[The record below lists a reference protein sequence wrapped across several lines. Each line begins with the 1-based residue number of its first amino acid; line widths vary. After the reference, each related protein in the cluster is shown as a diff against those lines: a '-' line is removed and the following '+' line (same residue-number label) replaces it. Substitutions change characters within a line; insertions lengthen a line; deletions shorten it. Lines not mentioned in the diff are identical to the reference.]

1 MIVFMKIGVHLMHR
15 LTLSAALP
23 LILIAC
29 TSSEEAVASGENE
42 TEVAAISP
50 VDRLPFQTSQVAAF
64 DEPWAMTFLP
74 DGRALV
80 TEKKG
85 VLKLVSFGADGTPS
99 MVDVSG
105 TPKVAYGGQG
115 GLGDVVLS
123 PDFTNDGYVYL
134 SYAEAGDGDTSGA
147 AVARA
152 KMVTAAD
159 GSASL
164 NDMQVIWRQE
174 PKVSGKGHYG
184 HRIAFGPDG
193 MMYISSGERQ
203 KFDPAQD
210 LDQNL
215 GKVVRLTPTGGIP
228 SDNPMYNQG
237 RIKAQIWSYGHRNPL
252 GIAFDPSGNLWVSE
266 MGPKGGDEFNLVKR
280 NQNYGYPKVSNGDHY
295 DGKEIPDHSPD
306 DGFTAPKLSWTP
318 VISPSS
324 LMIYTGDMFP
334 AWKNS
339 AFIGALSGQA
349 LVRVKLNGENA
360 EKADNW
366 PMEARIR
373 EVEQG
378 PDGAIWVLEDGGRGS
393 NGRLLKLTPTQ

>member
-1 MIVFMKIGVHLMHR
+1 MKIGVHLMHR

-29 TSSEEAVASGENE
+29 TSSEEAVASGDNE

>member
-1 MIVFMKIGVHLMHR
+1 MINHMKNGVNLMHR

-23 LILIAC
+23 LALIAC
-29 TSSEEAVASGENE
+29 TSSGEAVANGDSEA
-42 TEVAAISP
+42 EVADISP
-50 VDRLPFQTSQVAAF
+50 IDREPFETAIVGQF

-85 VLKLVSFGADGTPS
+85 NLKLLTFGADGKPD
-99 MVDVSG
+99 MVTVSG
-105 TPKVAYGGQG
+105 TPEVAYGGQG

-123 PDFTNDGYVYL
+123 PDFTNDAYVYL
-134 SYAEAGDGDTSGA
+134 SFAEKGDGDTSGA

-152 KMVTAAD
+152 KLVMAD
-159 GSASL
+159 DGAASL
-164 NDMQVIWRQE
+164 KDMQVIWRQE

-215 GKVVRLTPTGGIP
+215 GKIMRLTPTGGIP
-228 SDNPMYNQG
+228 SDNPMYDQG

-252 GIAFDPSGNLWVSE
+252 GLAFDSAGNLWNSE
-266 MGPKGGDEFNLVKR
+266 MGPKGGDELNLVKR
-280 NQNYGYPKVSNGDHY
+280 SANYGYPKVSNGDHY
-295 DGKEIPDHSPD
+295 DGRDIPDHSPD
-306 DGFTAPKLSWTP
+306 DGFVPPKVFWTP

-324 LMIYTGDMFP
+324 LMIYTGDLFP

-349 LVRVKLNGENA
+349 LVRVKLDGETA

-366 PMEARIR
+366 AMEGRIR

-378 PDGAIWVLEDGGRGS
+378 PDGAIWLLEDGGRGS
-393 NGRLLKLTPTQ
+393 KGRLLKLTPTK

>member
-1 MIVFMKIGVHLMHR
+1 MHR
-15 LTLSAALP
+15 LTLCAALP
-23 LILIAC
+23 LALIAC
-29 TSSEEAVASGENE
+29 NSSGEAVASGDE
-42 TEVAAISP
+42 TAAVAAISP
-50 VDRLPFQTSQVAAF
+50 IDRLPFETMSIATFA
-64 DEPWAMTFLP
+64 EPWAMTFLP

-80 TEKKG
+80 TERKG
-85 VLKLVSFGADGTPS
+85 ALKLVTLTDNTAS
-99 MVDVSG
+99 MVTVSG
-105 TPKVAYGGQG
+105 TPDVAYGGQG

-123 PDFTNDGYVYL
+123 PDFTNDGFVYL
-134 SYAEAGDGDTSGA
+134 SFVEKGAGKDGGGTSGA

-152 KMVTAAD
+152 KLVTAAD

-164 NDMQVIWRQE
+164 QGSQVIWRQE

-210 LDQNL
+210 LDMNL
-215 GKVVRLTPTGGIP
+215 GKIVRLTPTGGIP
-228 SDNPMYNQG
+228 SDNPMYDQG
-237 RIKAQIWSYGHRNPL
+237 RIKGQIWSYGHRNPL
-252 GIAFDPSGNLWVSE
+252 GIAFDGAGQLWNSE
-266 MGPKGGDEFNLVKR
+266 MGPKGGDELNLVKR
-280 NQNYGYPKVSNGDHY
+280 NANYGYPEVSNGDHY
-295 DGKEIPDHSPD
+295 DGRDIPDHSPE
-306 DGFTAPKLSWTP
+306 DGFVPPKVWWNP

-324 LMIYTGDMFP
+324 LMIYTGDLFP

-349 LVRVKLNGENA
+349 LVRVALDGENA

-366 PMEARIR
+366 PMESRIR

-378 PDGAIWVLEDGGRGS
+378 PDGAIWLLEDGGGGS
-393 NGRLLKLTPTQ
+393 KGRLLKLTPVK

>member
-1 MIVFMKIGVHLMHR
+1 MNNGVSLMHR
-15 LTLSAALP
+15 LTLCAALP
-23 LILIAC
+23 LALIAC
-29 TSSEEAVASGENE
+29 NSSGEAVASGDE
-42 TEVAAISP
+42 TTAVAAISP
-50 VDRLPFQTSQVAAF
+50 IDRLPFETMSIATFA
-64 DEPWAMTFLP
+64 EPWAMTFLP

-80 TEKKG
+80 TERKG
-85 VLKLVSFGADGTPS
+85 VLKLVTLTDNTAS
-99 MVDVSG
+99 MVTVSG
-105 TPKVAYGGQG
+105 TPDVAYGGQG

-123 PDFTNDGYVYL
+123 PDFTNDGFVYL
-134 SYAEAGDGDTSGA
+134 SFVEKGAGKDGGGTSGA

-152 KMVTAAD
+152 KLVTAAD

-164 NDMQVIWRQE
+164 QGSQVIWRQE

-210 LDQNL
+210 LDMNL
-215 GKVVRLTPTGGIP
+215 GKIVRLTPTGGIP
-228 SDNPMYNQG
+228 SDNPMYDQG

-252 GIAFDPSGNLWVSE
+252 GIAFDGAGQLWNSE
-266 MGPKGGDEFNLVKR
+266 MGPKGGDELNLVKR
-280 NQNYGYPKVSNGDHY
+280 NANYGYPKVSNGDHY
-295 DGKEIPDHSPD
+295 DGRDIPDHSPE
-306 DGFTAPKLSWTP
+306 DGFVPPKVWWNP

-324 LMIYTGDMFP
+324 LMIYTGDLFP

-349 LVRVKLNGENA
+349 LVRVALDGENA

-366 PMEARIR
+366 PMESRIR

-378 PDGAIWVLEDGGRGS
+378 PDGAIWLLEDGGGGS
-393 NGRLLKLTPTQ
+393 KGRLLKLTPVK

>member
-1 MIVFMKIGVHLMHR
+1 MHR
-15 LTLSAALP
+15 LTLCAALP
-23 LILIAC
+23 LALIAC
-29 TSSEEAVASGENE
+29 NSSGEAVASGDE
-42 TEVAAISP
+42 TTAVAAISP
-50 VDRLPFQTSQVAAF
+50 IDRLPFETMSIATFA
-64 DEPWAMTFLP
+64 EPWAMTFLP

-80 TEKKG
+80 TERKG
-85 VLKLVSFGADGTPS
+85 VLKLVTLTDNTAS
-99 MVDVSG
+99 MVTVSG
-105 TPKVAYGGQG
+105 TPDVAYGGQG

-123 PDFTNDGYVYL
+123 PDFTNDGFVYL
-134 SYAEAGDGDTSGA
+134 SFVEKGAGKDGGGTSGA

-152 KMVTAAD
+152 KLVTAAD

-164 NDMQVIWRQE
+164 EGSQVIWRQE

-210 LDQNL
+210 LDMNL
-215 GKVVRLTPTGGIP
+215 GKIVRLTPTGGIP
-228 SDNPMYNQG
+228 SDNPMYDQG

-252 GIAFDPSGNLWVSE
+252 GIAFDGAGQLWNSE
-266 MGPKGGDEFNLVKR
+266 MGPKGGDELNLVKR
-280 NQNYGYPKVSNGDHY
+280 NANYGYPKVSNGDHY
-295 DGKEIPDHSPD
+295 DGRDIPDHSPE
-306 DGFTAPKLSWTP
+306 DGFVPPKVWWNP

-324 LMIYTGDMFP
+324 LMIYTGDLFP

-349 LVRVKLNGENA
+349 LVRVALDGENA

-366 PMEARIR
+366 PMESRIR

-378 PDGAIWVLEDGGRGS
+378 PDGAIWLLEDGGGGS
-393 NGRLLKLTPTQ
+393 KGRLLKLTPVK